1 MINYK
6 GKKVAV
12 IGSRSFDDKS
22 KLYDV
27 LNKNKDKIKL
37 IVSGGATG
45 ADTLATDWAKD
56 YGIPYLVFPAKWRDP
71 ETGAFDRGAGFRRNH
86 SIVRHSD
93 VVIAFWDG
101 ASGGTKNSLEIAE
114 QLKKPVIK
122 ILFEPPK
129 KEDKVEILKEEGPA
143 IETTSE
149 TL

>member
-12 IGSRSFDDKS
+12 IGSRSFDDKDR
-22 KLYDV
+22 LYKV

-45 ADTLATDWAKD
+45 ADSIATEWAKD

-71 ETGAFDRGAGFRRNH
+71 ETGEFDRGAGFRRNH

-93 VVIAFWDG
+93 VVIAFWD
-101 ASGGTKNSLEIAE
+101 SVSKGTANSIEIAK
-114 QLKKPVIK
+114 QLDKPLKI

-129 KEDKVEILKEEGPA
+129 KEEDAKP
-143 IETTSE
+143 ETTSE